1 MFLNAIML
9 AGLSAAVL
17 PIVLHL
23 LNRAR
28 YRRVEW
34 GAMMFL
40 QDTVTRQLDRS
51 KLAQWLLLALRV
63 LAIALIAIALARPV
77 TQRAFGPADAQR
89 LAAVVV
95 IDASPSMT
103 HPENSASRLDL
114 ARRAALGVLGKLRR
128 GDQAALVTL
137 GQASDKDVALTTDLQ
152 EIASRLASLQPAY
165 GQADLADG
173 VRRAATLLA
182 PAGDVPREVYLISD
196 RQESAW
202 RNLPQLPP
210 NLRQRMRLIGVP
222 VGSTENHNAWIESV
236 ALTSSP
242 AIAGMPADL
251 EIRIRNGGSI
261 PRSDLP
267 VTITLDNKELDRASV
282 YIAPGATEV
291 VRRRVTIPKAGSV
304 VLSAAIGSSGLPGD
318 DTAMLAI
325 DVMDPTRVVV
335 LTSEASKQAQRVS
348 PDFSGEADYL
358 RLALT
363 PFAISKEKGEDAFR
377 LRVLSQDEWPELE
390 KRDRVVVLADINRMD
405 ERRLRALEQFV
416 FAGGGLLLA
425 PGPRTE
431 AKFWNQWFWRDG
443 AGLAPAPL
451 DSVKS
456 AGDDVVRLVGVASS
470 HEVFSFF
477 AGRPDPLPPVS
488 VLRWARFAPVS
499 PGAVLASL
507 QSGDP
512 MLVHRA
518 FGRGRVIAL
527 AVPIDTDWS
536 NFAWSNLYLPTMQSV
551 VRYLGAARAADRN
564 LALGTAIET
573 SFDLPRER
581 AASIARP
588 DGLTERATMSMSGG
602 VGTIIYPNTDIAGR
616 YTVRAGGLPP
626 VDFIVRGGAE
636 ESELNLLDQQKLEKL
651 AASADVTLADPELVS
666 EMVGRSRRS
675 TELSL
680 AFLAAAL
687 GVLGIELMLAQRTIP
702 PAEEAIA

>member
-28 YRRVEW
+28 YRRVDW

-95 IDASPSMT
+95 IDASGSMT
-103 HPENSASRLDL
+103 HPENNASRLDL

-137 GQASDKDVALTTDLQ
+137 GQPSDRDVPLTTDLQ

-165 GQADLADG
+165 GQSDLADG

-182 PAGDVPREVYLISD
+182 PAGETPREVYLISD
-196 RQESAW
+196 RQESGW
-202 RNLPQLPP
+202 RYLPQLPAS
-210 NLRQRMRLIGVP
+210 LRQSVRLVGVP
-222 VGSTENHNAWIESV
+222 VGSTENHNAWIESISL
-236 ALTSSP
+236 ATSP
-242 AIAGMPADL
+242 AITGLPADV

-267 VTITLDNKELDRASV
+267 VTITLDGKELDRASV
-282 YIAPGATEV
+282 YVVPGATEV
-291 VRRRVTIPKAGSV
+291 LRRRVTIPKAGSV
-304 VLSAAIGSSGLPGD
+304 VLSASIGSAGIPGD
-318 DTAMLAI
+318 DVSLLAI
-325 DVMDPTRVVV
+325 DVMDPIRVIA
-335 LTSEASKQAQRVS
+335 LTNESPKQAQRSS
-348 PDFSGEADYL
+348 PDLSGEADYL

-363 PFAISKEKGEDAFR
+363 PFATSREKGEDPFR
-377 LRVLSQDEWPELE
+377 LRVLSQEEWPELE
-390 KRDRVVVLADINRMD
+390 KRDRVVVLADVNKMD

-416 FAGGGLLLA
+416 FSGGGVLLA

-443 AGLAPAPL
+443 AGLAPAPIE
-451 DSVKS
+451 SIKS
-456 AGDDVVRLVGVASS
+456 AGDDVVRLVGVTSS

-488 VLRWARFAPVS
+488 VLRWVRFSPVAT
-499 PGAVLASL
+499 GAVLASL

-512 MLVHRA
+512 MIVHRS
-518 FGRGRVIAL
+518 FGRGRVVAL

-536 NFAWSNLYLPTMQSV
+536 NFAWSNLYLPTMQSI
-551 VRYLGAARAADRN
+551 VRYLGAARATDRN
-564 LALGTAIET
+564 LAPGAVIET

-581 AASIARP
+581 GTSITRP
-588 DGLTERATMSMSGG
+588 DGRVDRATMSMSGG
-602 VGTIIYPNTDIAGR
+602 VGTIIYPNTDVAGR
-616 YTVRAGGLPP
+616 YAVRAGGMPS
-626 VDFIVRGGAE
+626 VDFIVRGGTE
-636 ESELNLLDQQKLEKL
+636 ESDLKLLNDEQLATL
-651 AASADVTLADPELVS
+651 AADAELTLATPEAVS
-666 EMVGRSRRS
+666 DMVGRSRRS

-680 AFLAAAL
+680 AFLAMAL
-687 GVLGIELMLAQRTIP
+687 GVLGIELLLAQRTIP
-702 PAEEAIA
+702 PPEEAIA